1 MKRFFLVSAFI
12 FLTAVLSLS
21 AGDKKKPNG
30 FYQHPGLTADLGKVS
45 LSIAQQKC
53 ENWAVAAGLET
64 MLKSQGV
71 ALSQSFW
78 VMRLNSGELCVEGMP
93 SMEKLAD
100 TVNHEFVLDDGRHVH
115 LELRFSAGAP
125 VDLDSIIAGIQQQK
139 PTLMLLRGH
148 TYYLTGVTYDEYVG
162 ANNTRRFIIK
172 ALRLADTFG
181 GGPGIVFTNGE
192 DKTEDIEGV
201 LDVSVTWLER

>member
-1 MKRFFLVSAFI
+1 MERFFQLSAFLC
-12 FLTAVLSLS
+12 LTAALSLS

-30 FYQHPGLTADLGKVS
+30 FYQHPGLTADLEKPS
-45 LSIAQQKC
+45 LTIAQQKC

-64 MLKSQGV
+64 ILKSQGV
-71 ALSQSFW
+71 SLSQSFW
-78 VMRLNSGELCVEGMP
+78 VMRLNSGELCVDGMP

-100 TVNHEFVLDDGRHVH
+100 TVNHEFVLDNGRHVQ
-115 LELRFSAGAP
+115 LELQFSAGAP
-125 VDLDSIIAGIQQQK
+125 VDLDSIIAGLRQQK
-139 PTLMLLRGH
+139 PTLLLLRRH

-172 ALRLADTFG
+172 VLRLADTFG

-192 DKTEDIEGV
+192 DKTDDIEGV
-201 LDVSVTWLER
+201 LDVSVTWL

>member
-1 MKRFFLVSAFI
+1 MKRFFQVSAFI
-12 FLTAVLSLS
+12 FLTAPLSLS

-45 LSIAQQKC
+45 LTIAQQKC

-64 MLKSQGV
+64 ILKSQGV

-78 VMRLNSGELCVEGMP
+78 VMRLNSGEVCVEGMP

-100 TVNHEFVLDDGRHVH
+100 TVNREFVLDNGRHVQ

-162 ANNTRRFIIK
+162 ANKTPTFIFNE
-172 ALRLADTFG
+172 LRLAHPLPPP
-181 GGPGIVFTNGE
+181 PGSVFTNGAS
-192 DKTEDIEGV
+192 KTGDIEAL
-201 LDVSVTWLER
+201 LDVSS